1 MDLNKFGDFLRKL
14 RKEKKLTQEE
24 VADILHVHRTTYVKW
39 EGGTALPLN
48 DSLIMLSDFYGVSV
62 DELLAGE
69 RLTKDNVIE
78 VHNKLLLSLLSK
90 NRKFSKLILR
100 LVISIV
106 IFIAA
111 FLIYYFITTYNSI
124 HVYLLYGENEK
135 VKARDSLLFITNDV
149 MYLRFGN
156 IYLNEEDKLLNI
168 NEIKIYA
175 NNELLFNGD
184 PSELLIEYKRNTDYK
199 KEKELLKSL
208 SLSFEYD
215 GRTYSLKLFGENDFK
230 NSNLFEN
237 KHIDVNNNLEKIDQ
251 IKLDDRYKY
260 DEEKNMY
267 YYNDGNIDVKCFA
280 DTYNCIILNNGFTE
294 YEFYPNNM
302 LLKKLDKTNE
312 TEFVINYGEK
322 LDKNE
327 YDEYKS
333 FKEKIYDKYLR

>member
-1 MDLNKFGDFLRKL
+1 MNLNKFAEFIRKL

-48 DSLIMLSDFYGVSV
+48 DSLMMLSEFYGVSV

-106 IFIAA
+106 IFIVA
-111 FLIYYFITTYNSI
+111 FLIYYFVTTYNSI
-124 HVYLLYGENEK
+124 HVYLLYGENED
-135 VKARDSLLFITNDV
+135 VKARDSLLFVTNDV
-149 MYLRFGN
+149 IYLRFGN
-156 IYLNEEDKLLNI
+156 IYLNEGDKLLNI

-184 PSELLIEYKRNTDYK
+184 PKQIIIEYKKNIEYVS
-199 KEKELLKSL
+199 EEELLKHL

-215 GRTYSLKLFGENDFK
+215 GKTYTMNLNGEKDFK
-230 NSNLFEN
+230 NSNIFED
-237 KHIDVNNNLEKIDQ
+237 KHIDVNNDLEKIDR
-251 IKLDDRYKY
+251 IKLDSRYKY
-260 DEEKNMY
+260 DEIDNAY
-267 YYNDGNIDVKCFA
+267 YYKDSNTKIKCSPDVLYCVIDCS
-280 DTYNCIILNNGFTE
+280 TNNYEISIINHF
-294 YEFYPNNM
+294 
-302 LLKKLDKTNE
+302 LKVIDKTDN
-312 TEFVINYGEK
+312 TSKVIYYDKKMQPDERSTLLDFK
-322 LDKNE
+322 L
-327 YDEYKS
+327 
-333 FKEKIYDKYLR
+333 KIYDKYLK